1 MKVEDVPAELL
12 EILDRHAGKL
22 HSRTGSVATALAEI
36 LTAYEALRP
45 SYTGMLQEWSEA
57 TGGDHLP
64 LEEWAEL
71 RWKLAEEE
79 YTEWCE
85 ALQHFVDTGDA
96 KPMAKESA
104 DLMYV
109 IVGAAARPGI
119 NTDTAF
125 REVHRSNMTKILL
138 DGSCITRADGKILKP
153 LTYQEADMTK
163 AVK

>member
-12 EILDRHAGKL
+12 EILGRHAGKL
-22 HSRTGSVATALAEI
+22 YDHPGAAAFALAEI
-36 LTAYEALRP
+36 LTAYEAMRLSYAEMLR
-45 SYTGMLQEWSEA
+45 EWSEA
-57 TGGDHLP
+57 TGCDHLS
-64 LEEWAEL
+64 LENWAEL
-71 RWKLAEEE
+71 RLKLAEEE
-79 YTEWCE
+79 YTEWRE
-85 ALQHFVDTGDA
+85 ALQAFVDTGDA
-96 KPMAKESA
+96 QPMAKESA

-138 DGSCITRADGKILKP
+138 DGSCIIRADGKILKP

>member
-1 MKVEDVPAELL
+1 MKIEDVPAELL

-22 HSRTGSVATALAEI
+22 YDHPGAAAFALAEI

-45 SYTGMLQEWSEA
+45 SY
-57 TGGDHLP
+57 
-64 LEEWAEL
+64 
-71 RWKLAEEE
+71 
-79 YTEWCE
+79 
-85 ALQHFVDTGDA
+85 F
-96 KPMAKESA
+96 
-104 DLMYV
+104 MYV
-109 IVGAAARPGI
+109 IVGAAARPEI

-138 DGSCITRADGKILKP
+138 DGSCIARADGKILKP